1 MRTKC
6 CATKADNEKGDDFW
20 HKERVLSVI
29 FEPSASDFFKN
40 RNFFCGPCRM
50 GAGSLQPWVASGL
63 PMALEGYSVETN
75 AIIR

>member
-1 MRTKC
+1 
-6 CATKADNEKGDDFW
+6 
-20 HKERVLSVI
+20 
-29 FEPSASDFFKN
+29 
-40 RNFFCGPCRM
+40 M